1 VLSFNEHSRTG
12 FDCAS
17 GIPLRASAP
26 YKFNKTI
33 SIKTME
39 TGFQARKSEYIVL
52 IILKSN
58 AQHKNS
64 MDIGYND
71 CPVP

>member
-1 VLSFNEHSRTG
+1 
-12 FDCAS
+12 
-17 GIPLRASAP
+17 
-26 YKFNKTI
+26 
-33 SIKTME
+33 ME